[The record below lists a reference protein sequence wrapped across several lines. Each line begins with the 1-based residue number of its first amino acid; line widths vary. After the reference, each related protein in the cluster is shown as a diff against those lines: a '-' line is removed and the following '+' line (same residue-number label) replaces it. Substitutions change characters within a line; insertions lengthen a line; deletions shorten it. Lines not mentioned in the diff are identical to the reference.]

1 MFNNQMLGVIDETT
15 YKHSLQDLTA
25 QRSLGAIPF
34 AGRYRLIDFML
45 SNMVNA
51 DIRSVA
57 IFPKYR
63 YRSLMDHLGAGK
75 EWDLHR
81 KKDGLFF
88 SRRPTFTKNTMS
100 SVPFGS
106 FPTILIIFT
115 EVHSSMLSSP
125 TAILYATFNFNMC

>member
-1 MFNNQMLGVIDETT
+1 MINNQMLGVIDETT

-63 YRSLMDHLGAGK
+63 YRSLMDHLGAGRNGICTEK
-75 EWDLHR
+75 GR
-81 KKDGLFF
+81 PLFF
-88 SRRPTFTKNTMS
+88 RHRICMMS
-100 SVPFGS
+100 IMNSVHFAS
-106 FPTILIIFT
+106 FLIILITFI
-115 EVHSSMLSSP
+115 EAHSNMPSSP
-125 TAILYATFNFNMC
+125 TAILCATFNFNTC